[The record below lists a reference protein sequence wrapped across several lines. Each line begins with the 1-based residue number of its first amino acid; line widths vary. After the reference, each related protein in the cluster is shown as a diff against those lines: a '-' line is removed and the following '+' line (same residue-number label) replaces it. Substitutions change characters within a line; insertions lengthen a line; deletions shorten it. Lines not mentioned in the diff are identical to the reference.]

1 MLVHP
6 RWWAAYWPDRLQLSL
21 GVSMQQ
27 RSRATME
34 LLSFQQAIATA
45 GWVVTQPLV
54 DPETIVALRA
64 RVAAFAPTSRGGAR
78 NLLDDLHI
86 AALAATPQLRQFAC
100 AILGESCFAVRALFF
115 DKTPDA
121 NWKVVWHQ
129 DLTVATQQRA
139 ELPGYGPWTEKAGVP
154 HVQPPV
160 AVLEQM
166 LAVRVH
172 LDPCGAENG
181 PVRVIDGTHR
191 FGRLGPDAIDRMRA
205 ERRESVCVAEEGA
218 ILAFRP
224 LLLHASSPATRPGH
238 RRVIHIEYAAQ
249 SLASPLV
256 WHRQVA

>member
-1 MLVHP
+1 
-6 RWWAAYWPDRLQLSL
+6 
-21 GVSMQQ
+21 
-27 RSRATME
+27 ME
-34 LLSFQQAIATA
+34 LLSFQHSIATA
-45 GWVVTQPLV
+45 GWAVTQPVL

-64 RVAAFAPTSRGGAR
+64 CVASLAHTGRGGAR
-78 NLLDDLHI
+78 NLLDDAQI
-86 AALAATPQLRQFAC
+86 AALAATPQLRRFSC
-100 AILGESCFAVRALFF
+100 AVLGESCFAVRALFF

-129 DLTVATQQRA
+129 DLTVATQERA
-139 ELPGYGPWTEKAGVP
+139 DLPGYGPWTEKAGVP

-160 AVLEQM
+160 EVLEQM
-166 LAVRVH
+166 LAIRVH

-181 PVRVIDGTHR
+181 PVRVIDGTHC
-191 FGRLGPDAIDRMRA
+191 FGRLSPDAIDRIRGD
-205 ERRESVCVAEEGA
+205 RPDSVCLAEEGA

-249 SLASPLV
+249 SLATPLV